1 MLVKYTCLVRQQ
13 HSAEILSFV
22 GTVSR
27 VVSCLG
33 LFWRIDRK
41 YEQNFRTITLP
52 DQPSL
57 CSGPGC
63 ATVHGHSAQF
73 SEAQDRSC
81 RARLP
86 GPRPG
91 ARIVPRPR
99 PGRDLD
105 RRRSVAQDRRVRGKL
120 GLVTKGRRYRGGT
133 DGLHASAERAGFEP
147 SVPLVRPVPN
157 WLEKGASALCARS
170 AAMRAYS

>member
-13 HSAEILSFV
+13 HSAEILGFV

-63 ATVHGHSAQF
+63 ATASTLPTATQRSSA
-73 SEAQDRSC
+73 
-81 RARLP
+81 
-86 GPRPG
+86 
-91 ARIVPRPR
+91 RPR
-99 PGRDLD
+99 IDPVGLGSLGLDLGLELCLDLD
-105 RRRSVAQDRRVRGKL
+105 L
-120 GLVTKGRRYRGGT
+120 GATSTAAGR
-133 DGLHASAERAGFEP
+133 
-147 SVPLVRPVPN
+147 
-157 WLEKGASALCARS
+157 
-170 AAMRAYS
+170 

>member
-63 ATVHGHSAQF
+63 ATASTLPTAIQRSSA
-73 SEAQDRSC
+73 
-81 RARLP
+81 
-86 GPRPG
+86 
-91 ARIVPRPR
+91 RPR
-99 PGRDLD
+99 IDPGGLGSLGLDLGLELCLDLD
-105 RRRSVAQDRRVRGKL
+105 L
-120 GLVTKGRRYRGGT
+120 GATSI
-133 DGLHASAERAGFEP
+133 AAGQ
-147 SVPLVRPVPN
+147 
-157 WLEKGASALCARS
+157 
-170 AAMRAYS
+170 